1 MQTGLGEYPAD
12 FDASKACSYR
22 RNGCAANDD
31 MVTLPAHRWAINFDD
46 GPLPPSKTLYDF
58 LDKEEKRATHFW
70 VSLSLSLLASSSLG
84 TQDRLQCQAAL
95 AISETSSRQRRPPR
109 YPYLVSC
116 AFNHLLGRRRHWRAG
131 LVYEDHRR
139 SVGWSQTK
147 VLQAAL
153 WGYRQSSSSVS
164 KGKSRL

>member
-31 MVTLPAHRWAINFDD
+31 MITLPAHRWAINFDD

-70 VSLSLSLLASSSLG
+70 VSPSLRFLHSSSLDA
-84 TQDRLQCQAAL
+84 QDRSQRQAAL

-109 YPYLVSC
+109 YPHLVSC
-116 AFNHLLGRRRHWRAG
+116 ASNDLLGRRRHWRTR

-139 SVGWSQTK
+139 SVRWPQTK
-147 VLQAAL
+147 VFQAAL

-164 KGKSRL
+164 KGKSKP